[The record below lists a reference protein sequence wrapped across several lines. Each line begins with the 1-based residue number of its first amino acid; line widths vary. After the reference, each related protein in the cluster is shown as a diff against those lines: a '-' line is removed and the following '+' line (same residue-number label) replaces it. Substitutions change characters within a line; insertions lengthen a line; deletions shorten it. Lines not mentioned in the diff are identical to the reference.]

1 MEQIENMNEM
11 TKYLMGIASCVNNY
25 CDYLKRDMNDYSN
38 ILGYVFRV
46 HQDKIKGL
54 SPQGIALILMNLKDI
69 DKEDYNKYIDAYK
82 DQVDQI
88 IKSSKTVDEQMEK
101 VKNIKIK

>member
-1 MEQIENMNEM
+1 MEQMENMNEM

-46 HQDKIKGL
+46 HQDKIKKV
-54 SPQGIALILMNLKDI
+54 SPQGIALILMNLKDV
-69 DKEDYNKYIDAYK
+69 KEEDYGKYVDTYK
-82 DQVDQI
+82 DKVDDI
-88 IKSSKTVDEQMEK
+88 IKNSKTIDEQLKKMNEIE
-101 VKNIKIK
+101 VK